1 MKNKGE
7 KGSFT
12 VEAILSLSIFMFAFV
27 TIVSLATVA
36 KIESTTQYAIDQTAK
51 EISKYTYIASR
62 ANLLVHPK
70 DSAEATVDSID
81 EAVQSMYDF
90 SDVLSSSTGGNGVTL
105 NSEGLSDMLSGM
117 SGDDFKSIT
126 ASAQNVYNSFAPLM
140 SDPKGA
146 ITALAQVVAQ
156 KGGSALVSRVIA
168 QPLCKALLPK
178 YITQQDDASAVLEK
192 MGVVNGLDGL
202 DFSLSTFLMDQRTI
216 NVVLVYEIDVKGFG
230 IFDQKLIVKQTASTA
245 AWLADTEGVKL
256 SDVASKTSAWQKSD
270 MERGKDYVSELQGE
284 NPHQGVKNGVGVDLY
299 DQDSNTFTAVHSMNV
314 FAASYS
320 DYVRSGDGTKASDY
334 ILKREKIKAALKA
347 YRLTFY
353 SEDAAG
359 NIAENT
365 LDTKKQEIGF
375 GVDKTKPNM
384 VVTNLES
391 DTTYP
396 LENLTVSLSAGDNL
410 LLQSVVVYLDD
421 YSKAYKTWTA
431 EEVAAIVANQ
441 GEFTFDIPGD
451 STGAHQVKI
460 VCTDA
465 AGNEQTE
472 EITNFYVTTNLFVR
486 YYNNKPLFFGS
497 IAAVVVIAGVVI
509 ALAAGKKKK
518 NAKANSPLTRPN
530 PASQPPA
537 PAGGFDG
544 FG

>member
-1 MKNKGE
+1 MKDKGE

-105 NSEGLSDMLSGM
+105 SSEGLSDMLSGM

-299 DQDSNTFTAVHSMNV
+299 DAD
-314 FAASYS
+314 
-320 DYVRSGDGTKASDY
+320 VRSGGA
-334 ILKREKIKAALKA
+334 
-347 YRLTFY
+347 
-353 SEDAAG
+353 
-359 NIAENT
+359 N
-365 LDTKKQEIGF
+365 
-375 GVDKTKPNM
+375 
-384 VVTNLES
+384 
-391 DTTYP
+391 
-396 LENLTVSLSAGDNL
+396 GDRHL
-410 LLQSVVVYLDD
+410 CHCRHH
-421 YSKAYKTWTA
+421 
-431 EEVAAIVANQ
+431 
-441 GEFTFDIPGD
+441 
-451 STGAHQVKI
+451 GA
-460 VCTDA
+460 
-465 AGNEQTE
+465 
-472 EITNFYVTTNLFVR
+472 
-486 YYNNKPLFFGS
+486 
-497 IAAVVVIAGVVI
+497 
-509 ALAAGKKKK
+509 
-518 NAKANSPLTRPN
+518 
-530 PASQPPA
+530 
-537 PAGGFDG
+537 
-544 FG
+544 

>member
-1 MKNKGE
+1 MKDKGE

-105 NSEGLSDMLSGM
+105 SSEGLSDMLSGM

-230 IFDQKLIVKQTASTA
+230 SST
-245 AWLADTEGVKL
+245 
-256 SDVASKTSAWQKSD
+256 
-270 MERGKDYVSELQGE
+270 
-284 NPHQGVKNGVGVDLY
+284 
-299 DQDSNTFTAVHSMNV
+299 
-314 FAASYS
+314 
-320 DYVRSGDGTKASDY
+320 RS
-334 ILKREKIKAALKA
+334 
-347 YRLTFY
+347 
-353 SEDAAG
+353 
-359 NIAENT
+359 
-365 LDTKKQEIGF
+365 
-375 GVDKTKPNM
+375 
-384 VVTNLES
+384 
-391 DTTYP
+391 
-396 LENLTVSLSAGDNL
+396 
-410 LLQSVVVYLDD
+410 
-421 YSKAYKTWTA
+421 
-431 EEVAAIVANQ
+431 
-441 GEFTFDIPGD
+441 
-451 STGAHQVKI
+451 
-460 VCTDA
+460 
-465 AGNEQTE
+465 
-472 EITNFYVTTNLFVR
+472 
-486 YYNNKPLFFGS
+486 
-497 IAAVVVIAGVVI
+497 
-509 ALAAGKKKK
+509 
-518 NAKANSPLTRPN
+518 
-530 PASQPPA
+530 
-537 PAGGFDG
+537 
-544 FG
+544 

>member
-1 MKNKGE
+1 MKDKGE

-36 KIESTTQYAIDQTAK
+36 KIESTTQYAIDQAAK

-90 SDVLSSSTGGNGVTL
+90 SDVLSSSTGGNGVPL

-284 NPHQGVKNGVGVDLY
+284 NPP
-299 DQDSNTFTAVHSMNV
+299 
-314 FAASYS
+314 
-320 DYVRSGDGTKASDY
+320 SGCKERRG
-334 ILKREKIKAALKA
+334 R
-347 YRLTFY
+347 
-353 SEDAAG
+353 G
-359 NIAENT
+359 
-365 LDTKKQEIGF
+365 
-375 GVDKTKPNM
+375 
-384 VVTNLES
+384 
-391 DTTYP
+391 
-396 LENLTVSLSAGDNL
+396 SL
-410 LLQSVVVYLDD
+410 
-421 YSKAYKTWTA
+421 
-431 EEVAAIVANQ
+431 
-441 GEFTFDIPGD
+441 
-451 STGAHQVKI
+451 
-460 VCTDA
+460 
-465 AGNEQTE
+465 
-472 EITNFYVTTNLFVR
+472 
-486 YYNNKPLFFGS
+486 
-497 IAAVVVIAGVVI
+497 
-509 ALAAGKKKK
+509 
-518 NAKANSPLTRPN
+518 
-530 PASQPPA
+530 
-537 PAGGFDG
+537 
-544 FG
+544 

>member
-1 MKNKGE
+1 MKDKGE

-270 MERGKDYVSELQGE
+270 MERGKDYISELQYSGCPTSRNSFQIFAPSGRKPPARGMCAMWASGQATAMPTAFGRRPWPSMRPRNME
-284 NPHQGVKNGVGVDLY
+284 RVPPTDGLQPAGHGNAGKEPLD
-299 DQDSNTFTAVHSMNV
+299 DETFTKICLPQYGGAVL
-314 FAASYS
+314 
-320 DYVRSGDGTKASDY
+320 R
-334 ILKREKIKAALKA
+334 
-347 YRLTFY
+347 
-353 SEDAAG
+353 
-359 NIAENT
+359 
-365 LDTKKQEIGF
+365 
-375 GVDKTKPNM
+375 
-384 VVTNLES
+384 
-391 DTTYP
+391 
-396 LENLTVSLSAGDNL
+396 
-410 LLQSVVVYLDD
+410 
-421 YSKAYKTWTA
+421 
-431 EEVAAIVANQ
+431 
-441 GEFTFDIPGD
+441 
-451 STGAHQVKI
+451 
-460 VCTDA
+460 
-465 AGNEQTE
+465 
-472 EITNFYVTTNLFVR
+472 
-486 YYNNKPLFFGS
+486 
-497 IAAVVVIAGVVI
+497 
-509 ALAAGKKKK
+509 
-518 NAKANSPLTRPN
+518 
-530 PASQPPA
+530 
-537 PAGGFDG
+537 
-544 FG
+544 

>member
-1 MKNKGE
+1 
-7 KGSFT
+7 
-12 VEAILSLSIFMFAFV
+12 
-27 TIVSLATVA
+27 
-36 KIESTTQYAIDQTAK
+36 
-51 EISKYTYIASR
+51 
-62 ANLLVHPK
+62 
-70 DSAEATVDSID
+70 
-81 EAVQSMYDF
+81 
-90 SDVLSSSTGGNGVTL
+90 
-105 NSEGLSDMLSGM
+105 MLSRM

-347 YRLTFY
+347 YANALNRAVDSISESIEMSERHGLPDGAGKDHAPGEGPDY
-353 SEDAAG
+353 SGAGGGDGVCLSAAG
-359 NIAENT
+359 
-365 LDTKKQEIGF
+365 DRQ
-375 GVDKTKPNM
+375 
-384 VVTNLES
+384 
-391 DTTYP
+391 
-396 LENLTVSLSAGDNL
+396 
-410 LLQSVVVYLDD
+410 
-421 YSKAYKTWTA
+421 
-431 EEVAAIVANQ
+431 
-441 GEFTFDIPGD
+441 
-451 STGAHQVKI
+451 
-460 VCTDA
+460 
-465 AGNEQTE
+465 
-472 EITNFYVTTNLFVR
+472 
-486 YYNNKPLFFGS
+486 
-497 IAAVVVIAGVVI
+497 
-509 ALAAGKKKK
+509 
-518 NAKANSPLTRPN
+518 
-530 PASQPPA
+530 
-537 PAGGFDG
+537 
-544 FG
+544 

>member
-1 MKNKGE
+1 MKDKGE

-105 NSEGLSDMLSGM
+105 SSEGLSDMLSGM

-230 IFDQKLIVKQTASTA
+230 QHGGMA
-245 AWLADTEGVKL
+245 GGH
-256 SDVASKTSAWQKSD
+256 
-270 MERGKDYVSELQGE
+270 RGREAQRRGFE
-284 NPHQGVKNGVGVDLY
+284 NVGV
-299 DQDSNTFTAVHSMNV
+299 
-314 FAASYS
+314 
-320 DYVRSGDGTKASDY
+320 
-334 ILKREKIKAALKA
+334 
-347 YRLTFY
+347 
-353 SEDAAG
+353 
-359 NIAENT
+359 
-365 LDTKKQEIGF
+365 
-375 GVDKTKPNM
+375 
-384 VVTNLES
+384 
-391 DTTYP
+391 
-396 LENLTVSLSAGDNL
+396 
-410 LLQSVVVYLDD
+410 
-421 YSKAYKTWTA
+421 A
-431 EEVAAIVANQ
+431 EE
-441 GEFTFDIPGD
+441 
-451 STGAHQVKI
+451 
-460 VCTDA
+460 
-465 AGNEQTE
+465 
-472 EITNFYVTTNLFVR
+472 
-486 YYNNKPLFFGS
+486 
-497 IAAVVVIAGVVI
+497 
-509 ALAAGKKKK
+509 
-518 NAKANSPLTRPN
+518 
-530 PASQPPA
+530 
-537 PAGGFDG
+537 
-544 FG
+544 

>member
-1 MKNKGE
+1 MKDKGE

-90 SDVLSSSTGGNGVTL
+90 SDVLSSSTGGNGVPL

-117 SGDDFKSIT
+117 SGDDFKSIS

-230 IFDQKLIVKQTASTA
+230 IFDQKLI
-245 AWLADTEGVKL
+245 
-256 SDVASKTSAWQKSD
+256 DVASKTSAWQKSD

-347 YRLTFY
+347 YANALNRAVDSI
-353 SEDAAG
+353 SESIEMSDGTDCQTALEKTMHREKVLIIVVPEEATEF
-359 NIAENT
+359 AS
-365 LDTKKQEIGF
+365 LLQEIANEIEQET
-375 GVDKTKPNM
+375 GVKVNITYRDK
-384 VVTNLES
+384 
-391 DTTYP
+391 
-396 LENLTVSLSAGDNL
+396 
-410 LLQSVVVYLDD
+410 
-421 YSKAYKTWTA
+421 
-431 EEVAAIVANQ
+431 
-441 GEFTFDIPGD
+441 
-451 STGAHQVKI
+451 
-460 VCTDA
+460 
-465 AGNEQTE
+465 
-472 EITNFYVTTNLFVR
+472 
-486 YYNNKPLFFGS
+486 
-497 IAAVVVIAGVVI
+497 
-509 ALAAGKKKK
+509 AL
-518 NAKANSPLTRPN
+518 
-530 PASQPPA
+530 
-537 PAGGFDG
+537 GG
-544 FG
+544 

>member
-1 MKNKGE
+1 MKDKGE

-27 TIVSLATVA
+27 TIVSLATIA

-126 ASAQNVYNSFAPLM
+126 ASAQTVYNSFAPLM

-347 YRLTFY
+347 YANALNRAVDSI
-353 SEDAAG
+353 SESIEMSDGTDCQTALEKTMHREKVLIIVVPEEATEF
-359 NIAENT
+359 AS
-365 LDTKKQEIGF
+365 LLQEIANEIEQET
-375 GVDKTKPNM
+375 GVKVNITYRDK
-384 VVTNLES
+384 
-391 DTTYP
+391 
-396 LENLTVSLSAGDNL
+396 
-410 LLQSVVVYLDD
+410 
-421 YSKAYKTWTA
+421 
-431 EEVAAIVANQ
+431 
-441 GEFTFDIPGD
+441 
-451 STGAHQVKI
+451 
-460 VCTDA
+460 
-465 AGNEQTE
+465 
-472 EITNFYVTTNLFVR
+472 
-486 YYNNKPLFFGS
+486 
-497 IAAVVVIAGVVI
+497 
-509 ALAAGKKKK
+509 AL
-518 NAKANSPLTRPN
+518 
-530 PASQPPA
+530 
-537 PAGGFDG
+537 GG
-544 FG
+544 

>member
-1 MKNKGE
+1 MKDKGE

-256 SDVASKTSAWQKSD
+256 SDVASKTSAW
-270 MERGKDYVSELQGE
+270 
-284 NPHQGVKNGVGVDLY
+284 
-299 DQDSNTFTAVHSMNV
+299 
-314 FAASYS
+314 
-320 DYVRSGDGTKASDY
+320 
-334 ILKREKIKAALKA
+334 
-347 YRLTFY
+347 
-353 SEDAAG
+353 
-359 NIAENT
+359 
-365 LDTKKQEIGF
+365 
-375 GVDKTKPNM
+375 
-384 VVTNLES
+384 
-391 DTTYP
+391 
-396 LENLTVSLSAGDNL
+396 
-410 LLQSVVVYLDD
+410 
-421 YSKAYKTWTA
+421 
-431 EEVAAIVANQ
+431 
-441 GEFTFDIPGD
+441 
-451 STGAHQVKI
+451 
-460 VCTDA
+460 
-465 AGNEQTE
+465 
-472 EITNFYVTTNLFVR
+472 
-486 YYNNKPLFFGS
+486 
-497 IAAVVVIAGVVI
+497 
-509 ALAAGKKKK
+509 
-518 NAKANSPLTRPN
+518 
-530 PASQPPA
+530 
-537 PAGGFDG
+537 
-544 FG
+544 

>member
-1 MKNKGE
+1 MKDKGE

-105 NSEGLSDMLSGM
+105 SSEGLSDMLSGM

-347 YRLTFY
+347 YPCLRDRRPCGSFDQGPDRGGQRGGAGELDAGRGGDRSPAQCAAAMRGCIRRGLSGRLQQGLQDVDSRGGRRHRGGPGRVHLRY
-353 SEDAAG
+353 SGRFHRSASGEDRLHRRRRQRADG
-359 NIAENT
+359 GDHQ
-365 LDTKKQEIGF
+365 L
-375 GVDKTKPNM
+375 
-384 VVTNLES
+384 LRHHES
-391 DTTYP
+391 
-396 LENLTVSLSAGDNL
+396 LRA
-410 LLQSVVVYLDD
+410 LLQ
-421 YSKAYKTWTA
+421 
-431 EEVAAIVANQ
+431 Q
-441 GEFTFDIPGD
+441 
-451 STGAHQVKI
+451 
-460 VCTDA
+460 
-465 AGNEQTE
+465 
-472 EITNFYVTTNLFVR
+472 
-486 YYNNKPLFFGS
+486 
-497 IAAVVVIAGVVI
+497 
-509 ALAAGKKKK
+509 
-518 NAKANSPLTRPN
+518 
-530 PASQPPA
+530 
-537 PAGGFDG
+537 
-544 FG
+544 

>member
-1 MKNKGE
+1 MKDKGE

-90 SDVLSSSTGGNGVTL
+90 SDVLSSSTGGNGVPL

-117 SGDDFKSIT
+117 SGDDFKSIS

-230 IFDQKLIVKQTASTA
+230 IFDQKLIVK
-245 AWLADTEGVKL
+245 L

-347 YRLTFY
+347 YANALNRAVDSI
-353 SEDAAG
+353 SESIEMSDGTDCQTALEKTMHREKVLIIVVPEEATEF
-359 NIAENT
+359 AS
-365 LDTKKQEIGF
+365 LLQEIANEIEQET
-375 GVDKTKPNM
+375 GVKVNITYRDK
-384 VVTNLES
+384 
-391 DTTYP
+391 
-396 LENLTVSLSAGDNL
+396 
-410 LLQSVVVYLDD
+410 
-421 YSKAYKTWTA
+421 
-431 EEVAAIVANQ
+431 
-441 GEFTFDIPGD
+441 
-451 STGAHQVKI
+451 
-460 VCTDA
+460 
-465 AGNEQTE
+465 
-472 EITNFYVTTNLFVR
+472 
-486 YYNNKPLFFGS
+486 
-497 IAAVVVIAGVVI
+497 
-509 ALAAGKKKK
+509 AL
-518 NAKANSPLTRPN
+518 
-530 PASQPPA
+530 
-537 PAGGFDG
+537 GG
-544 FG
+544 